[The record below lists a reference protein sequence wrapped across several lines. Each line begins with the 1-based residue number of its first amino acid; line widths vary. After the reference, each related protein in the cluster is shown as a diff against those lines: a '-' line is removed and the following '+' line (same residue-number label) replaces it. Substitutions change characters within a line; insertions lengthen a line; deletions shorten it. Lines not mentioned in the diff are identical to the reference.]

1 MMGIRSRNRSRQGA
15 LCPAISTIS
24 VVCFGALL
32 LLAVL
37 SVLSGRLLDI
47 DADSRN
53 RSEPSR
59 GSAQIFQFEDED
71 SPIIEEENVTQP
83 LVQKSLVVPDQW
95 DTSAPHVWDSEN
107 AEYYYGCSEPSEDYQ
122 SGPSSAINGYL
133 LIAASGGLNQQRTG
147 ITDSIVVARLLNATL
162 VVPQLD
168 HRSYWKDSSNFSDIF
183 DVDWFIKSVAPDVK
197 VVKELPEGERKYL
210 LKQLTSLRVPRKVTP
225 HYYLT
230 RILPTLRKKHFIRL
244 TKFDYRLAN
253 RIDTDYQ
260 KLRCRTNYKAL
271 RFTPSIQN
279 MGQMLVDRMRA
290 KGGRYI
296 ALHLRYESDMLAFS
310 GCYYG
315 GGEKEKKELGAI
327 RKRWKTLHYHDPE
340 RERRNGKCPLTP
352 EEVGLMLRAL
362 GYGNDSYLYVASGE
376 VYNGEASL
384 APLKALF
391 PNYFTKETISS
402 KMELKPF
409 KKFSSQ
415 MAAIDYIVCSQSDV
429 FVANNNGN
437 MARILAGERRFNG
450 HKRTIRP
457 NAKKLGRLLPARHN
471 MTWEE
476 FAETVQHVQKGFMGD
491 PMEARPGRGEFHEN
505 PAACICEK
513 PEAQEKLRHWR
524 EQQAK
529 KPKKVQEA
537 TEIKAQDPVIPVE
550 DRIEAEEED
559 DEEVPLVIEDEQAG
573 EEIEGGAVEDLLLE
587 NESTNEQESAEG
599 AADDEEEGDN
609 Y

>member
-1 MMGIRSRNRSRQGA
+1 MEDISRSHRPSPVFNDD
-15 LCPAISTIS
+15 
-24 VVCFGALL
+24 
-32 LLAVL
+32 VL
-37 SVLSGRLLDI
+37 KD
-47 DADSRN
+47 
-53 RSEPSR
+53 
-59 GSAQIFQFEDED
+59 EDENGAEV
-71 SPIIEEENVTQP
+71 SVPKIF
-83 LVQKSLVVPDQW
+83 VVPDEW
-95 DTSAPHVWDSEN
+95 DTTALHVWDSEN
-107 AEYYYGCSEPSEDYQ
+107 AEYYYGCSDPSDEYT
-122 SGPSSAINGYL
+122 SGPSSHINGYL
-133 LIAASGGLNQQRTG
+133 MIAASGGLNQQRTG
-147 ITDSIVVARLLNATL
+147 ITDSVVVARLLNATM

-183 DVDWFIKSVAPDVK
+183 DVDWFINSVAADVK
-197 VVKELPEGERKYL
+197 VIKELPQSERTYL
-210 LKQLTSLRVPRKVTP
+210 LKRMSSMRVPRKVTP

-230 RILPTLRKKHFIRL
+230 RILPTLRRKHLIRL

-253 RIDTDYQ
+253 KLETDFQ

-271 RFTPSIQN
+271 RFTEPIRN

-362 GYGNDSYLYVASGE
+362 GYGNDSYLYVASGD

-391 PNYFTKETISS
+391 PNYYTKDTISS
-402 KMELKPF
+402 HMELQPF
-409 KKFSSQ
+409 TKFSSQ

-471 MTWEE
+471 MTWAA
-476 FAETVQHVQKGFMGD
+476 FAETVRHYQKGFMGD
-491 PMEARPGRGEFHEN
+491 PMEVRPGRGEFHEN
-505 PAACICEK
+505 PAACICER
-513 PEAQEKLRHWR
+513 PEAKEKLRVWR

-529 KPKKVQEA
+529 KPKKPQEA
-537 TEIKAQDPVIPVE
+537 TEIKAQGPVIPLE
-550 DRIEAEEED
+550 DRIDAEAEEDED
-559 DEEVPLVIEDEQAG
+559 EVPLVIEDDQPSDEIADG
-573 EEIEGGAVEDLLLE
+573 TRDTEELLLE
-587 NESTNEQESAEG
+587 TESHESAG
-599 AADDEEEGDN
+599 DGADDDEDGDN

>member
-1 MMGIRSRNRSRQGA
+1 MGRSRTSRSSRQA

-37 SVLSGRLLDI
+37 SFLSGRLLDME
-47 DADSRN
+47 DSRS
-53 RSEPSR
+53 RSKSR
-59 GSAQIFQFEDED
+59 SSPDFQFEDD
-71 SPIIEEENVTQP
+71 DATTFEEENVTKP
-83 LVQKSLVVPDQW
+83 LVQKALVVPDQW
-95 DTSAPHVWDSEN
+95 DTTASHVWDSEN
-107 AEYYYGCSEPSEDYQ
+107 AEYYYGCSEPSDEY
-122 SGPSSAINGYL
+122 PSDPSAEVNGYL

-147 ITDSIVVARLLNATL
+147 ITDSIVVARLLNATM

-197 VVKELPEGERKYL
+197 VIKELPQRERTYL
-210 LKQLTSLRVPRKVTP
+210 LKQMSSLRVPRKVTP

-230 RILPTLRKKHFIRL
+230 RILPTLKRKHLIRL

-253 RIDTDYQ
+253 KLDTDFQ

-271 RFTPSIQN
+271 RFTEPIRN

-362 GYGNDSYLYVASGE
+362 GYGNDSYLYVASGD

-391 PNYFTKETISS
+391 PNYYTKDTISS
-402 KMELKPF
+402 QMELQPF
-409 KKFSSQ
+409 TKFSSQ
-415 MAAIDYIVCSQSDV
+415 MAAIDYIVCSESDV

-457 NAKKLGRLLPARHN
+457 NAKKLGRLFPARHN
-471 MTWEE
+471 MTWED
-476 FAETVQHVQKGFMGD
+476 FADSVRRFQKGFMGD
-491 PMEARPGRGEFHEN
+491 PMEVRPGRGEFHEN

-513 PEAQEKLRHWR
+513 SEAKEKLRLWR

-529 KPKKVQEA
+529 KPKKTQAA
-537 TEIKAQDPVIPVE
+537 TEIKAQGPVIPLE
-550 DRIEAEEED
+550 DRIDAEEDE
-559 DEEVPLVIEDEQAG
+559 DEEVPLVIEDDQTSDELEG
-573 EEIEGGAVEDLLLE
+573 RDTEELLLE
-587 NESTNEQESAEG
+587 NEGTNGQESAG
-599 AADDEEEGDN
+599 DGADDDEEGDN